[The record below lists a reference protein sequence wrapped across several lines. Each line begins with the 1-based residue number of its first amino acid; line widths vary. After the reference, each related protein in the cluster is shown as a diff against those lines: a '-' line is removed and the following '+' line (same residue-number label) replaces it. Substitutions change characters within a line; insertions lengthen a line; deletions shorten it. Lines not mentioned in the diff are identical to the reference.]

1 MRRRLFGV
9 VAMAFVALFAVSVSL
24 PALVAKPGPAAAN
37 PQSQLAADAPQV
49 VPINEA
55 DTVSVLRDVFTVGR
69 VQKP

>member
-1 MRRRLFGV
+1 
-9 VAMAFVALFAVSVSL
+9 MAFVALFAVSVSL
-24 PALVAKPGPAAAN
+24 AKPGPAAAN

-55 DTVSVLRDVFTVGR
+55 DTVSVLHDVFTVGR